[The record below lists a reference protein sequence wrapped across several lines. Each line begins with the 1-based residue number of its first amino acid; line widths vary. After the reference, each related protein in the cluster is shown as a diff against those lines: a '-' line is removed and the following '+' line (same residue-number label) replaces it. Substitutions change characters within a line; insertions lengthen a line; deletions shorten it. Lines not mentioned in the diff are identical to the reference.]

1 MISKRQKKVRTA
13 LNYIEH
19 FLILVSTITITGFI
33 SFSTFTSL
41 IGIYIGITSSAVGL
55 EIYTIAAG
63 IKKYKLIIK
72 KKKKRHHKMVF
83 M

>member
-1 MISKRQKKVRTA
+1 MHSTK
-13 LNYIEH
+13 YIEQ

-33 SFSTFTSL
+33 SFSTIASL
-41 IGIYIGITSSAVGL
+41 IGICIGSTSSAKGL
-55 EIYTIAAG
+55 EIYTTAAG

-72 KKKKRHHKMVF
+72 KKKKKHDKMVF